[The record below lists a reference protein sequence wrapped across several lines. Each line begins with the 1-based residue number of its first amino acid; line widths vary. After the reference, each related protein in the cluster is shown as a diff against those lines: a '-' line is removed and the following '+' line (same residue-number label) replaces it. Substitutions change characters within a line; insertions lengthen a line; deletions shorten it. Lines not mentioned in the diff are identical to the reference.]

1 MVIIK
6 KTQKFNEVIFMQVPQ
21 GSVSDAVLATDH
33 VMAKLMTNPE
43 AFSKVV
49 GPLVTSLSTSISDS
63 TTLEAVVEHIFQQVI
78 S

>member
-1 MVIIK
+1 
-6 KTQKFNEVIFMQVPQ
+6 MQVPQ